1 MSRYLKMRIQEKMS
15 NRTCKVFFRATPEE
29 LKLMYDR
36 MEAAGVT
43 NLSAFIRKLVLTGYV
58 IEVDMSDFREI
69 RRLASINSNNLNQYA
84 RRANETGSIY
94 KTDIEKIQK
103 SHQEIIRL
111 LGELLDKFNAMT

>member
-1 MSRYLKMRIQEKMS
+1 MS
-15 NRTCKVFFRATPEE
+15 NRNHIVLFRMTDEE
-29 LKLMYDR
+29 LKLVYER

-43 NLSAFIRKLVLTGYV
+43 NLSAFIRKLISTGYV

-94 KTDIEKIQK
+94 KADIEKIEK

-111 LGELLDKFNAMT
+111 LGDLLDKFNAMS

>member
-1 MSRYLKMRIQEKMS
+1 MKVMRAMS
-15 NRTCKVFFRATPEE
+15 NRDKIVLFRMKPEE
-29 LKLMYDR
+29 LKLVYDR
-36 MEAAGVT
+36 MEAAGVK

-94 KTDIEKIQK
+94 KADIETIQK

-111 LGELLDKFNAMT
+111 LGELLDKFNALS

>member
-1 MSRYLKMRIQEKMS
+1 MS

-111 LGELLDKFNAMT
+111 LGELLDKFNAMS